1 MMSADGRMTHFDIAK
16 GIAFIGVVWGH
27 FLSPHGTVIIYTFN
41 LPLFF
46 VVSGYFLNRNKDSI
60 TYIREKAVQLL
71 PPYLITGC
79 IMIAISY
86 IKAI

>member
-27 FLSPHGTVIIYTFN
+27 FLSPYGTVIIYTFN

-46 VVSGYFLNRNKDSI
+46 VVSGYFLNRNK
-60 TYIREKAVQLL
+60 KWK
-71 PPYLITGC
+71 LIEL
-79 IMIAISY
+79 
-86 IKAI
+86 